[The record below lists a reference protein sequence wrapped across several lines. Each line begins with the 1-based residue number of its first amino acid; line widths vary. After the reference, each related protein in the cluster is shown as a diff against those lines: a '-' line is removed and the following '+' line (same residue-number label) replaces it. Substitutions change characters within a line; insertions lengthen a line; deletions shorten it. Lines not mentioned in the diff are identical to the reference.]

1 MARRAREVVV
11 PLFSVLMRHHLEY
24 CIQTWGSQHKKDAE
38 LLGWAQ
44 RRATERIYHLS
55 YKA

>member
-1 MARRAREVVV
+1 MASRAREVVV

-44 RRATERIYHLS
+44 RRATKRIDHLS
-55 YKA
+55 YKT